1 MGREFRWN
9 RGVIIM
15 PKYKVTSYYEN
26 TKIFEAKDLEE
37 LEEVIEKKTVGAT
50 FTEIK
55 EEREIKVI
63 RRNSHA

>member
-1 MGREFRWN
+1 
-9 RGVIIM
+9 M

-37 LEEVIEKKTVGAT
+37 LEEVIEKKTAGAI

-63 RRNSHA
+63 RSNSHA

>member
-1 MGREFRWN
+1 MGREFGWD

-15 PKYKVTSYYEN
+15 PKYKVTRYCEN

-37 LEEVIEKKTVGAT
+37 LEEVIEKETAGAI
-50 FTEIK
+50 FTEIE

-63 RRNSHA
+63 RSNSYA